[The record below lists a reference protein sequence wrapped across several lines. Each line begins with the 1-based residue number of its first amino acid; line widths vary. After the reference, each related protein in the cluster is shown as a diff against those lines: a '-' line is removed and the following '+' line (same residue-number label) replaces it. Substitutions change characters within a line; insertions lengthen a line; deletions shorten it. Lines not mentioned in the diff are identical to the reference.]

1 MSDRNDTLLER
12 PLVNDGSP
20 LGRAVSALNALG
32 SIGILLLMVLI
43 NSDILGRTVFDAP
56 IAGVAEMVSFS
67 IVGIVFLQLAH
78 TLRSGSMTRSE
89 VLLNVLETRWPRAHA
104 LFLLLFNLTGA
115 ALLLIVLIY
124 FWPSLAKAYSHPERH
139 FMGNPGFFTVPH
151 WPLYTLMVIGMTA
164 TMIQFL
170 ASAFGDLRRL
180 SERPGL
186 SQDDTP

>member
-1 MSDRNDTLLER
+1 MSDRNHTLFER

-56 IAGVAEMVSFS
+56 IAGVPEMVSFS

-78 TLRSGSMTRSE
+78 TLRSRSMTRSE

-115 ALLLIVLIY
+115 TLLLIVLIY
-124 FWPSLAKAYSHPERH
+124 FAPSLAKAYSHPERH

-151 WPLYTLMVIGMTA
+151 WPLYALMAIGMTA

-170 ASAFGDLRRL
+170 ASAFSDLRRL
-180 SERPGL
+180 SERPSL
-186 SQDDTP
+186 SQDHTP